1 MNMMIALILIALIA
15 TIVSLFAGNISM
27 ALGGKYDASHSE
39 GFMQSRLIFQG
50 ITLFLII
57 IAALVW

>member
-1 MNMMIALILIALIA
+1 MNAMIFLISLALLA

-27 ALGGKYDASHSE
+27 AIGGKYDESHSE
-39 GFMQSRLIFQG
+39 GFMESRLVFHVLTI
-50 ITLFLII
+50 ILII